1 MLTWSDIEKARKR
14 LEGVAH
20 RTPVLRSRQFDAEA
34 GATVFFKAENLQRGG
49 AFKFRGAYNK
59 MKAESEKGKVEAVVA
74 FSSGNHAQAVA
85 LVSRLLGIRATI
97 VMPTDAPKAKI
108 EATRGYGAE
117 VVLYDRETQS
127 RDDLAEQICREKGA
141 ILVPPFDDELVMAGA
156 ATGAVELL
164 EEIRDIDALVV
175 PVSGGG
181 LIGGWATAGRH
192 LRPEIRIYG
201 VEPESADDTRRSL
214 EAGSRVAV
222 AKNPTVADGLRVTTP
237 GKLTFPIVQETR
249 GGDSPR
255 VRRGDDRD
263 ADLDAGED
271 EGSDRAVRRGG
282 GGGGAPQEGGLRRQA
297 RRRRAVRRQRGP
309 LQPRRVR
316 RGAQE
321 GLMRGVFRSP
331 ALAGSRVSSAL
342 AGRCARGR

>member
-1 MLTWSDIEKARKR
+1 MLSWADIEKARKR

-59 MKAESEKGKVEAVVA
+59 IKAESEKGKVDAVVA

-85 LVSRLLGIRATI
+85 LVSKLLGIRATV
-97 VMPTDAPKAKI
+97 VMPTDAPNSKI

-127 RDDLAEQICREKGA
+127 RDELAEQICREKGA
-141 ILVPPFDDELVMAGA
+141 VLVPPFDDALVMAGA

-181 LIGGWATAGRH
+181 LIGGWAIAARH

-201 VEPESADDTRRSL
+201 VEPESADDMRRSL
-214 EAGSRVAV
+214 EAGSRVTV
-222 AKNPTVADGLRVTTP
+222 AENPTVADGLRVTTP
-237 GKLTFPIVQETR
+237 GRLTFPIVQEQVEEILLV
-249 GGDSPR
+249 S
-255 VRRGDDRD
+255 D
-263 ADLDAGED
+263 AEMIETLTWMLERMKVLIEPSGVAAAA
-271 EGSDRAVRRGG
+271 AVRHKKADFAG
-282 GGGGAPQEGGLRRQA
+282 
-297 RRRRAVRRQRGP
+297 
-309 LQPRRVR
+309 RRV
-316 RGAQE
+316 
-321 GLMRGVFRSP
+321 GVVLSGGNVD
-331 ALAGSRVSSAL
+331 LSRLSEFVAS
-342 AGRCARGR
+342 RARA